1 MPESSIYKSGYVAV
15 VGRPNTGK
23 STLINALMEQKI
35 AAVSP
40 RPQTTRRTQ
49 LGILTLPQ
57 AQIIL
62 VDTPGLHIPHHK
74 LGESMNQAAADSL
87 QDADL
92 VLWLVDASEKP
103 TEEDALIA
111 QRLIKDPPHCSI
123 LIGFNKTD
131 KISGEQLDERQ
142 ADFQVLLPSAK
153 TIRLSAATGY
163 GLPELTQIM
172 IDALPEG
179 EPLFDEELVTDLM
192 EKEIA
197 TELIR
202 EAALLHLRD
211 EVPHALAVRID
222 EFRERSEEMAYI
234 AATLFIEKETQK
246 GIVIGK
252 GGEML
257 KSIGVTAR
265 QEIEAMSG
273 RKVYLELRVKV
284 RKNWRNSPESLH
296 QFGYE
301 LPKKR

>member
-1 MPESSIYKSGYVAV
+1 
-15 VGRPNTGK
+15 
-23 STLINALMEQKI
+23 
-35 AAVSP
+35 
-40 RPQTTRRTQ
+40 
-49 LGILTLPQ
+49 
-57 AQIIL
+57 
-62 VDTPGLHIPHHK
+62 
-74 LGESMNQAAADSL
+74 
-87 QDADL
+87 
-92 VLWLVDASEKP
+92 
-103 TEEDALIA
+103 
-111 QRLIKDPPHCSI
+111 
-123 LIGFNKTD
+123 
-131 KISGEQLDERQ
+131 
-142 ADFQVLLPSAK
+142 
-153 TIRLSAATGY
+153 
-163 GLPELTQIM
+163 M

-179 EPLFDEELVTDLM
+179 EALFDEEHITDMM

-252 GGEML
+252 SGEML
-257 KSIGVTAR
+257 KRIGVTAR

-301 LPKKR
+301 LTKKR